1 MYFVDRCDECNFD
14 YDALAPPA
22 IPGVLRSLGGRLGM
36 RISNERGEHALALA
50 IRTRPAPRTWSALE
64 YACHIRDV
72 FLTQRE
78 RLYLTLVEE
87 CPSFARMYRD
97 ERASLA
103 RYGAENPDD
112 VVRELKV
119 ASEMLAWAFEGLD
132 ETQLQRR
139 CIYNFPDAKERTV
152 LWLGRQAVHEG
163 EHHLR
168 DVDAA
173 LRSASASVRSAV
185 SAPEPRARPMA

>member
-1 MYFVDRCDECNFD
+1 
-14 YDALAPPA
+14 
-22 IPGVLRSLGGRLGM
+22 
-36 RISNERGEHALALA
+36 
-50 IRTRPAPRTWSALE
+50 
-64 YACHIRDV
+64 
-72 FLTQRE
+72 
-78 RLYLTLVEE
+78 
-87 CPSFARMYRD
+87 MYRD

-103 RYGAENPDD
+103 RYGAEDPDD
-112 VVRELKV
+112 VGRELKV

-152 LWLGRQAVHEG
+152 LWLGRHAVHEG